1 MNTNQIEQTEMEI
14 EQIAQELE
22 STKLLESKESLSIGH
37 HEQQNYVSE
46 LENKIKE
53 FVIRTKPLLAILTPC
68 YGGLC
73 HSDYTLCLIDTIRLL
88 ENYGI
93 GVKVFFCNN
102 DSLVS
107 RARNNLVGTAMGD
120 KNITHFMFVDGD
132 IVWNPI
138 DIIKLFVSDK
148 QFIGG
153 VYPKKSYKFD
163 NICSNPTIISKW
175 IEAKNNIC
183 PDVQNQVILKNNL
196 VDYNLNYLSANLQ
209 IVGNIV
215 ELKHLA
221 TGFIMLKREV
231 FDLMMGAYA
240 DTKYI
245 DDTGF
250 VGKENS
256 AYTYALFDTGV
267 VDGHY
272 LSEDWM
278 FCERWRKING
288 SIYADISIDLT
299 HIGTECYQ
307 GSFIKNLLT
316 TKA

>member
-138 DIIKLFVSDK
+138 DIIKLFVFVN
-148 QFIGG
+148 FII
-153 VYPKKSYKFD
+153 
-163 NICSNPTIISKW
+163 NSK
-175 IEAKNNIC
+175 IVNNI
-183 PDVQNQVILKNNL
+183 NNIN
-196 VDYNLNYLSANLQ
+196 D
-209 IVGNIV
+209 
-215 ELKHLA
+215 
-221 TGFIMLKREV
+221 KR
-231 FDLMMGAYA
+231 
-240 DTKYI
+240 
-245 DDTGF
+245 
-250 VGKENS
+250 
-256 AYTYALFDTGV
+256 
-267 VDGHY
+267 
-272 LSEDWM
+272 
-278 FCERWRKING
+278 
-288 SIYADISIDLT
+288 DISEFFEL
-299 HIGTECYQ
+299 HAPLAFSGA
-307 GSFIKNLLT
+307 L
-316 TKA
+316 